1 MGAAGHGVDTQF
13 QVPIPVTDFMQTHHS
28 ADQLFPK
35 NNELSS
41 RAEQDGKLVSPSLY
55 SMTYA

>member
-35 NNELSS
+35 KKELSS
-41 RAEQDGKLVSPSLY
+41 RAEHGKLVSPSLY